1 MFLQSKLTPSMGDAS
16 QQKMMMFMM
25 PAMMLIMFY
34 QMPSALVL
42 YWSVSQI
49 LAIVQLWR
57 QRRFSKQ
64 SANAATITVEPE
76 HMTRQAR
83 RRAERG
89 EA

>member
-1 MFLQSKLTPSMGDAS
+1 MGDAS

-25 PAMMLIMFY
+25 PSMMLIMFY
-34 QMPSALVL
+34 TMPSALVL
-42 YWSVSQI
+42 YWSVSKI

-57 QRRFSKQ
+57 QRRFGRK
-64 SANAATITVEPE
+64 ADAATITVEPE
-76 HMTRQAR
+76 HLTRQAR